1 MNEQVSHDLQNR
13 VFENGSA
20 TLDLLLAPIPDGAI
34 KPPNCTWPQ
43 KPVCD
48 DHITHGKELKP
59 FAEKVNVCD

>member
-1 MNEQVSHDLQNR
+1 M
-13 VFENGSA
+13 GA
-20 TLDLLLAPIPDGAI
+20 ALDLLVAPIPDGAI